1 MESCIRIGIVY
12 TKIGIVWKVTVVYY
26 YKVFGLGD
34 TISVLARNLLPNG
47 A

>member
-26 YKVFGLGD
+26 KVFGLGD